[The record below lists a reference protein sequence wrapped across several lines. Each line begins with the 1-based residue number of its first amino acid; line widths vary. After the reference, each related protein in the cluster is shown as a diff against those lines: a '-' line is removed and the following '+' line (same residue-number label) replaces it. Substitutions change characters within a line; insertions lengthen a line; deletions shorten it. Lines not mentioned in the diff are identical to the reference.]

1 MKWTITDDYLQWRV
15 IKLIQIRKESI
26 KIFASKCT
34 DVIICVTYKG
44 LMDFKH
50 YAFTFAFTLHC
61 PLPYSPTEIIPSNN
75 STFIALHYKM
85 ENNGECR
92 WSLIFSFISSVYS
105 SKVMLQSMYQKIYNT
120 AQQVVSFAIFN

>member
-1 MKWTITDDYLQWRV
+1 MDQMFVTFSEYPNFTKKNLE
-15 IKLIQIRKESI
+15 KLLHQTVPTSLSE
-26 KIFASKCT
+26 
-34 DVIICVTYKG
+34 CVTYKG

-85 ENNGECR
+85 
-92 WSLIFSFISSVYS
+92 
-105 SKVMLQSMYQKIYNT
+105 
-120 AQQVVSFAIFN
+120 